1 MKRIMVITG
10 VLATFLISSL
20 TSLGQSQSRSEI
32 QPKRTELA
40 TLEKSFLEPNEEERA
55 RLVKVS
61 GLTR

>member
-20 TSLGQSQSRSEI
+20 TSLGQSHSRSEI
-32 QPKRTELA
+32 QAKRTELA
-40 TLEKSFLEPNEEERA
+40 TLEKSFLEPDDEDRA
-55 RLVKVS
+55 RLFRVS